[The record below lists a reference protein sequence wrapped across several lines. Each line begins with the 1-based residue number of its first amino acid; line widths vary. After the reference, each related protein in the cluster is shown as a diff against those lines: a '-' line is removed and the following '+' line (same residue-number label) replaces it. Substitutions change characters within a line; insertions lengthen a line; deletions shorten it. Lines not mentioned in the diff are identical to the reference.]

1 VTGVARGD
9 GVEWVWRK
17 IDVLAAATSVAAA
30 SIAASQGHAFMT
42 QYQERLSRD
51 LEQARAQVNDIKTGL
66 RYKLMSDI
74 VRTELETTAQARF
87 DQYNAAH
94 TAIAGA
100 SVLSRPY
107 MLMRHREPRL
117 IAETERAFVARLP
130 RDVGGIFYT
139 VLGALLG
146 FLAYEVL
153 KFPLGLL
160 ARPRTRKFRRRV

>member
-1 VTGVARGD
+1 MD
-9 GVEWVWRK
+9 WVWRK
-17 IDVLAAATSVAAA
+17 IDVLVAATFVAGA

-51 LEQARAQVNDIKTGL
+51 LEQARARVNEIKTGL

-87 DQYNAAH
+87 DQFNVAH
-94 TAIAGA
+94 TAIAGSGA
-100 SVLSRPY
+100 ITKPY
-107 MLMRHREPRL
+107 MLMRYREPRL
-117 IAETERAFVARLP
+117 IAETERAFVARVP
-130 RDVGGIFYT
+130 RDAGGIVYA

-153 KFPLGLL
+153 KFPVGLL